1 MDTNKSN
8 QHVINIRIYFPSE
21 KKIKI
26 YVTIYNTY
34 CRTLYIYSIFLIKI
48 EIVYIVNIECQ
59 SVRIV
64 GVPRSRFDVSEFW
77 WLTFGLWLHW
87 LGIRRH
93 DVDFWWCNFEC
104 LNISHS
110 QKITEKNLH
119 RRIIPNTAVNLHMY
133 KWGLKTLL

>member
-59 SVRIV
+59 SVGIV
-64 GVPRSRFDVSEFW
+64 GVPRSRFDVCKFW
-77 WLTFGLWLHW
+77 VTYFWLVVALVGHPP
-87 LGIRRH
+87 
-93 DVDFWWCNFEC
+93 
-104 LNISHS
+104 S
-110 QKITEKNLH
+110 
-119 RRIIPNTAVNLHMY
+119 
-133 KWGLKTLL
+133 

>member
-64 GVPRSRFDVSEFW
+64 GVPRSRFDVCKFW
-77 WLTFGLWLHW
+77 VTYFWLVVALVGHPPSWCRLLM
-87 LGIRRH
+87 
-93 DVDFWWCNFEC
+93 VQFWMFKYFTQSKN
-104 LNISHS
+104 NRKKSP
-110 QKITEKNLH
+110 QKDYPEHIGQLAH
-119 RRIIPNTAVNLHMY
+119 V
-133 KWGLKTLL
+133 